1 MKKAFLTI
9 ISIGFLLAAY
19 LGWVFFGPTVS
30 APEKKYLFIKT
41 GSSFEEVKTLLI
53 EKKIIKNDFYF
64 TQLSRLSKYNKNIK
78 PGKYK
83 IENNSSLFQ
92 LVRLLRSGKQSPAR
106 LVINKLRTKEDFA
119 SKLAATFEIDSTTA
133 IRFLLSNDSLARYNV
148 DTNTVMSIVIPNSY
162 LFWWN
167 TSIDKVFSKLK
178 NQKDN
183 FWDGERTVKAKKLGF
198 TPVEIYTMA
207 SIIEEETN
215 KEEDKGKIA
224 SVYINRMRKGM
235 KLEADPTVKYSM
247 RNFELKRILHGHLLA
262 PSMHNTYQHTGLPPG
277 PICSPSMNTIDA
289 VLDAPETNYIF
300 FVAKPDFSGYSNFAS
315 TYEEHLQFAKAYQ
328 HALDSLINSRS
339 QTQSNK

>member
-1 MKKAFLTI
+1 MKKVFLI
-9 ISIGFLLAAY
+9 ALSIGLLLTAY
-19 LGWVFFGPTVS
+19 TGWILLGPTVS
-30 APEKKYLFIKT
+30 GPEKKYLYIKT
-41 GSSFEEVKTLLI
+41 GSTFEDVRLLLI
-53 EKKIIKNDFYF
+53 EKKIIKDAFYF
-64 TQLSRLSKYNKNIK
+64 TQLSRFSKYNKNIK

-92 LVRLLRSGKQSPAR
+92 LVRLLRSGKQSAAR
-106 LVINKLRTKEDFA
+106 LVINKLRTKEDLA
-119 SKLAATFEIDSTTA
+119 SKLAATFEIDSTEA
-133 IRFLLSNDSLARYNV
+133 IRFLLSNDSLAPYNV

-167 TSIDKVFSKLK
+167 TSIDKVLSKLK

-183 FWDGERTVKAKKLGF
+183 FWDGERTVKAKRLGF

-215 KEEDKGKIA
+215 MEEDKGKIA

-247 RNFELKRILHGHLLA
+247 RNFELKRILHGHLVF

-289 VLDAPETNYIF
+289 VLNAPETNYIF

-315 TYEEHLQFAKAYQ
+315 TYEAHLQFAKAYQ
-328 HALDSLINSRS
+328 QALDILINSRS
-339 QTQSNK
+339 KNQPNK